1 MNILK
6 NCKIKINEQKIYYM
20 LVLAFFVVGIALGT
34 FLVKYMNAESLKDV
48 SNYFTSFLNNIS
60 GSTIDSKALVLDILI
75 KNTTLILFIILL
87 GFTFFGTPFILLIDL
102 VKGFTLGYTF
112 SLLLTT
118 YDGKGIWVALASTI
132 PQNLI
137 YIPIF
142 IALSIIC
149 IECSTA
155 KMKDKFFNNKNINS
169 ILSNDLI
176 YKFGTLIIIFIIG
189 VFIEAYLCPNIIKFA
204 ITKAY

>member
-1 MNILK
+1 MNFF
-6 NCKIKINEQKIYYM
+6 NDFKIKINEQKLYYM

-34 FLVKYMNAESLKDV
+34 FLVKYMNADNLKDV
-48 SNYFTSFLNNIS
+48 SNYFTTFLNNIT
-60 GSTIDSKALVLDILI
+60 GNPIDSKSLLLDILI
-75 KNTTLILFIILL
+75 KNTVLIAFIILL
-87 GFTFFGTPFILLIDL
+87 GFTFFGTPLILLIDL
-102 VKGFTLGYTF
+102 IKGFTLGYTF

-132 PQNLI
+132 PQNII

-149 IECSTA
+149 IECSTS
-155 KMKDKFFNNKNINS
+155 KMKDKFFNNNKINN

-189 VFIEAYLCPNIIKFA
+189 VFIEAYICPNIIKFA
-204 ITKAY
+204 VTKAY

>member
-1 MNILK
+1 MNLFK
-6 NCKIKINEQKIYYM
+6 NYKININEQKVYYM

-34 FLVKYMNAESLKDV
+34 FMVKYMNAESLKDI
-48 SNYFTSFLNNIS
+48 SSYFTTFINSVVENNV
-60 GSTIDSKALVLDILI
+60 DSKALFLDILI
-75 KNTTLILFIILL
+75 KNIILIGFIVLL

-102 VKGFTLGYTF
+102 IKGFTLGYTF

-118 YDGKGIWVALASTI
+118 YNGKGIWLALASTI
-132 PQNLI
+132 PQNII

-149 IECSTA
+149 IECSTS
-155 KMKDKFFNNKNINS
+155 KMKNKLFASKNINS
-169 ILSNDLI
+169 ILYNDLI

-189 VFIEAYLCPNIIKFA
+189 VFIEAYVCPNIIKFT